1 MKLTHPRH
9 PVWGIALLAVFALI
23 RLAFASN
30 VDGDEMRDIM
40 VVCTFVLRDF
50 MGWRDNSQAS

>member
-1 MKLTHPRH
+1 MKLSHPRH

-30 VDGDEMRDIM
+30 VDGDEMRDIL
-40 VVCTFVLRDF
+40 VVCGFIARDF
-50 MGWRDNSQAS
+50 IGWRNGSQPN